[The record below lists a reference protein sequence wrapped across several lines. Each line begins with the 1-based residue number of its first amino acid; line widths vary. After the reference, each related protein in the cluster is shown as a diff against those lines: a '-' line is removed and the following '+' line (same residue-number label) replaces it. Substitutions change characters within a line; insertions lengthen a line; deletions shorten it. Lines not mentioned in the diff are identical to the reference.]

1 MCESVDSR
9 AERAARPEGAR
20 NLPRGRGPASH
31 RRRPTR
37 SLPLTPSLSPSL
49 TLPQVTGTVFRVDNR
64 GAYIDVGGKSAAF
77 CPTSEL
83 SLSPVAHAEDVIS
96 AGQAREFYVIRGEG
110 YGELTVSIKALEV
123 EVVWNKLRDMMADET
138 TLSASVV
145 AVNRGG
151 VLVDV
156 QGIRAFCPG
165 SQLSRRVPNFEQLI
179 GQELDFKI
187 IECDP
192 EKNRLML
199 SNKRAVTTASV
210 DPDFNRTIG
219 IYNNSL
225 SSPTMTQISVT
236 AIGGAA
242 EFGETYGVFNN
253 QNSSPTMT
261 DLNATAYSEVPAPPT
276 AVVTAVNNSE
286 ASDATMHDVSATA
299 SSAGVATAVV
309 NKRAGGMGLISGRK
323 AFQRPMKEG
332 AQLLNAIQDVYLNT
346 DVTIA

>member
-1 MCESVDSR
+1 MTEMCESVDSR

-31 RRRPTR
+31 RRRPTL
-37 SLPLTPSLSPSL
+37 SLPLSPSLSPSL
-49 TLPQVTGTVFRVDNR
+49 SLPQVTGTVFRVDNR

-210 DPDFNRTIG
+210 
-219 IYNNSL
+219 
-225 SSPTMTQISVT
+225 SSYGVGDVVEGVVMSVKPYGAFIDLGGMSGLLHISQISHDRVMDVEKVLNVGDSIKVMVLSQDT
-236 AIGGAA
+236 QRGRVGLCTKKLEPTPGDMLRDPALVYAKAEEMAA
-242 EFGETYGVFNN
+242 LFKQRVADAEAAAAAAGEG
-253 QNSSPTMT
+253 
-261 DLNATAYSEVPAPPT
+261 E
-276 AVVTAVNNSE
+276 E
-286 ASDATMHDVSATA
+286 A
-299 SSAGVATAVV
+299 
-309 NKRAGGMGLISGRK
+309 
-323 AFQRPMKEG
+323 EE
-332 AQLLNAIQDVYLNT
+332 
-346 DVTIA
+346 